1 MSALWRARI
10 GSFLAGSGITAIAAF
25 AVLRQDLAANFKGLS
40 DQVQSNDLSSLE
52 LRVRHLEDVLAARPP
67 ADSQPE

>member
-10 GSFLAGSGITAIAAF
+10 GSFLAGSGVTAIAAF

-40 DQVQSNDLSSLE
+40 DKVQSTDTSSLE
-52 LRVRHLEDVLAARPP
+52 LRVRHLEEIIAARPP
-67 ADSQPE
+67 ADSRPE

>member
-10 GSFLAGSGITAIAAF
+10 GSFLAGSGVTAIAAF

-40 DQVQSNDLSSLE
+40 DKVQSTDTSSLE
-52 LRVRHLEDVLAARPP
+52 LRVRHLEEIIAARSP
-67 ADSQPE
+67 ADSRPE